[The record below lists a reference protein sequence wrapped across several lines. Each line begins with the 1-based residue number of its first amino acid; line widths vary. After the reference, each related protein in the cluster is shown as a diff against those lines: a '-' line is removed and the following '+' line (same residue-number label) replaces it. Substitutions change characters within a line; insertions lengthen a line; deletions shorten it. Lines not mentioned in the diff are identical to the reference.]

1 MHHRRWT
8 YMCVAAALRCAR
20 RRVVATALAAGGAA
34 GLLAPLAG
42 AAPLQRGDLLVTD
55 SVGARVLRIDSAGQ
69 VETFSPPT
77 GGTNLLRQPAGI
89 TVLDDG
95 PVYVV
100 DQAGTVI
107 EIDRETG
114 EQQLAVTLGGTS
126 PWGVDHH
133 PKMSDA
139 ELFVSTSAELHR
151 VSRAPPL
158 LVSFEDSLLDDTL
171 PTSLLGVAVVPGGTR
186 RRYSVRVAAGPEGI
200 WSWKP
205 AAESQVV
212 CWGENYEG
220 KATPLQSVSPRPPEQ
235 ANRFEGAP
243 GAATAVSTGFDHA
256 CAIEATRAGVVCW
269 GDDSW
274 GQSTT
279 PAAVNAS
286 AGTAT
291 AIAAGK
297 QHTCAI
303 QGGSGAVICWGDDF
317 GGLSTPPPS
326 VNGVGGSASAIA
338 AGRNGSCAI
347 QTGTGAVICWGSVA
361 PFDPPPASV
370 DGTTGSATAI
380 AVGLV
385 HACAIQAGT
394 GAVIC
399 WGDGSDGKTKPPV
412 SVDGSVGSAIA
423 IAASWNHTCAIQ
435 AGTGAIVCWGAD
447 NDGQS
452 SPPPGFQARAIAA
465 GTGHSC
471 AVLGGAFYDGET
483 MCWGANDHGESDP
496 PFFATRPD
504 DHTNAV
510 AAGGRFSC
518 ALLEP
523 RPAGVSIVDAP
534 GSGHWTLDLAFD
546 ESRTSY
552 LESGTNLDGFGGCK
566 PGSATVSERTMG
578 TLATGGLLRCPMSIA
593 VASGRDEI
601 YVADAATLLGFG
613 GRIVKLHR
621 EVDASWSQSLL
632 VDEATLG
639 VPLPA
644 GLAYVPE
651 PASGMLGAGVLGALV
666 ILARCKSPRRRPGA
680 RREPLPPL
688 EVPTSPSESL
698 RCLPDIA

>member
-1 MHHRRWT
+1 MHHRRWIRVSAGT
-8 YMCVAAALRCAR
+8 ALRRAL
-20 RRVVATALAAGGAA
+20 RRVLAIGGPA
-34 GLLAPLAG
+34 GLLAALAG

-55 SVGARVLRIDSAGQ
+55 AVGARVLRIDSAGQ
-69 VETFSPPT
+69 VETFSPPA
-77 GGTNLLRQPAGI
+77 GGMNLLLQPAGI

-100 DQAGTVI
+100 DQAGSVI

-114 EQQLAVTLGGTS
+114 GQHLALTLGGTS
-126 PWGVDHH
+126 PWGIDHY
-133 PKMSDA
+133 PLRSDA

-171 PTSLLGVAVVPGGTR
+171 PTALLGVTVVPGGTR
-186 RRYSVRVAAGPEGI
+186 RPYRVWVAAGPEGS

-212 CWGENYEG
+212 CWGENSEG
-220 KATPLQSVSPRPPEQ
+220 EATPPRSVSPRPLWQ

-256 CAIEATRAGVVCW
+256 CAIEATREGVVCW

-274 GQSTT
+274 GQSTP
-279 PAAVNAS
+279 PAAVNTT

-303 QGGSGAVICWGDDF
+303 QGGSGAVICWGDNF

-347 QTGTGAVICWGSVA
+347 QTGTGAVICWGSAA

-385 HACAIQAGT
+385 HFCAIQAGT

-399 WGDGSDGKTKPPV
+399 WGDGSDGKTKPPAF
-412 SVDGSVGSAIA
+412 VDGSIGSAIA

-435 AGTGAIVCWGAD
+435 AGTGAIVCWGSD
-447 NDGQS
+447 DSGQS

-465 GTGHSC
+465 GNLHSC
-471 AVLGGAFYDGET
+471 AVLTGAFYDGET
-483 MCWGANDHGESDP
+483 MCWGANGHGESDP
-496 PFFATRPD
+496 PFLVSDPD
-504 DHTNAV
+504 AHTDAV
-510 AAGGRFSC
+510 AAGGRFTC
-518 ALLEP
+518 ALLAP
-523 RPAGVSIVDAP
+523 RPAGTSIVDAP
-534 GSGHWTLDLAFD
+534 GSGRWTLDLAFD
-546 ESRTSY
+546 ESRASY
-552 LESGTNLDGFGGCK
+552 LASGANPDGFGGCK
-566 PGSATVSERTMG
+566 PGSAAISERTTG
-578 TLATGGLLRCPMSIA
+578 TLSEGGLLRCPMSIA
-593 VASGRDEI
+593 VASGSDEI

-621 EVDASWSQSLL
+621 EPDASWSQSLL

-644 GLAYVPE
+644 GIAYVPE
-651 PASGMLGAGVLGALV
+651 PAPGVLGAGVLGALA
-666 ILARCKSPRRRPGA
+666 ILARRGSRTRGSHGKGA
-680 RREPLPPL
+680 
-688 EVPTSPSESL
+688 
-698 RCLPDIA
+698 